1 MKEKQVTCV
10 KIIDKWATETVMS
23 WNMTRLK
30 RTYSDG
36 EFVKNI
42 ADIVA
47 MLDPNNTKDYR
58 LIKQQSNATLQ
69 GDVSL

>member
-58 LIKQQSNATLQ
+58 LIKQTA
-69 GDVSL
+69 V

>member
-23 WNMTRLK
+23 WNMTRPK